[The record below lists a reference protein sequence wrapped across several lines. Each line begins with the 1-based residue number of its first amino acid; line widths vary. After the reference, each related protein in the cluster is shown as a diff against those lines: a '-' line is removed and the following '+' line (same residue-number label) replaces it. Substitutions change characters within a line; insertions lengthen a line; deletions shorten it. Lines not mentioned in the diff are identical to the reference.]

1 LGSPGLFFPSAVQKH
16 FKQELFN
23 DNFLLTWVH
32 RKHKKRN
39 QMEFTLETLDT
50 SRLTHLEAG
59 QLLRRHLA
67 DLSTIDR
74 ELATDAPYNQYVAD
88 LEDRVTGY
96 EQGVARIQKNKDTE
110 NVKLADVGRDK
121 AISALGRSV
130 RVFEVSDVAEEV
142 EAARVLNIVLGNL
155 RNLSALNY
163 EAETLAIDKLTGDL
177 ESEEYAGRV
186 ALLNIGRYVER
197 LKAANQNF
205 KTIFGSRIQG
215 QAMEE
220 VFDMK
225 MFRTE
230 TFKKYNQFCSYVLAM
245 ANATQAPLFVTAVN
259 LLNAGRKY
267 YADLLARRTAGEA
280 DEEEETPSE

>member
-1 LGSPGLFFPSAVQKH
+1 
-16 FKQELFN
+16 
-23 DNFLLTWVH
+23 
-32 RKHKKRN
+32 
-39 QMEFTLETLDT
+39 MEFTLEPLNYNN
-50 SRLTHLEAG
+50 LTNLEGG

-88 LEDRVTGY
+88 LEDRVAGY
-96 EQGVARIQKNKDTE
+96 EQGVARIQKNEDTE
-110 NVKLADVGRDK
+110 NVKRADVGRDK
-121 AISALGRSV
+121 AISALGRFIS
-130 RVFEVSDVAEEV
+130 VFEMSDAAEEV
-142 EAARVLNIVLGNL
+142 EAARVLNIVLGNINSL
-155 RNLSALNY
+155 RKLNY
-163 EAETLAIDKLTGDL
+163 EAETLAIDKLTGIL
-177 ESEEYAGRV
+177 ESEEYAGHV

-245 ANATQAPLFVTAVN
+245 ANATQAPLFVTVVN

-267 YADLLARRTAGEA
+267 YADMLARRTAGQA

>member
-1 LGSPGLFFPSAVQKH
+1 
-16 FKQELFN
+16 
-23 DNFLLTWVH
+23 
-32 RKHKKRN
+32 
-39 QMEFTLETLDT
+39 MEFTLEPLETG
-50 SRLTHLEAG
+50 RLTNLEGG
-59 QLLRRHLA
+59 QLLRRHIA

-88 LEDRVTGY
+88 LEDRAAGY
-96 EQGVARIQKNKDTE
+96 EQGVARIQKNEETE
-110 NVKLADVGRDK
+110 NVKHADVGRDK
-121 AISALGRSV
+121 AISALGRSI

-142 EAARVLNIVLGNL
+142 EAARVLSIVLGNV
-155 RNLSALNY
+155 RNLSILNY

-186 ALLNIGRYVER
+186 TLLNIGRYVER
-197 LKAANQNF
+197 LKTANETF
-205 KTIFGSRIQG
+205 KTIFANRIQ
-215 QAMEE
+215 AEALEE

-267 YADLLARRTAGEA
+267 YADLLARRTGGEGE
-280 DEEEETPSE
+280 EEEETPSE